1 MGLSGMATSPPG
13 GADSVS
19 PLDEEQVRLVRAAG
33 EWASQDVDPET
44 RAEARRL
51 VARARE
57 GSADAIAELEDAFGG
72 RLAFGT
78 AGLRGRLGAGPRRMN
93 RVVVS
98 QTSAGF
104 ATYLLDRASRGGTDT
119 PPSIVIGYDGRVNSD
134 VFARDTAEVMAGAGV
149 RVFLLPEPGPT
160 PLTAFAVRHL
170 GVSAGVMITASH
182 NPPRDNGYKVY
193 LGDADAGS
201 QIVPPVDAEI
211 AARIESVAA
220 TPVARIPRSTDYTVL
235 GPGVTNAYVAE
246 TSAAVLAGLPQPPD
260 APGTA
265 RGADTDLSIAY
276 TAMHGVGSEI
286 ARRVF
291 VATGLPRVTPVPQ
304 QDRPDSG
311 FPTVS
316 FPNPE
321 EPGALDLAF
330 RTAREVEADLVVA
343 HDPDADRLA
352 IALPHP
358 DESSGYRRLTGNELG
373 LLLGWRAA
381 EREHAAAPLAGRAPS
396 GALACTIVSS
406 PALRAVAREY
416 GLGYAET
423 LSGFKWVSRVPGLI
437 FGFEEALGYL
447 THPDTVRDK
456 DGISASADA
465 IAMVRELAAEGRTVW
480 DLLDEASERFGH
492 FASAQV
498 TLRLESMAAASAL
511 TARVREDPPREL
523 GDVPVASAQDLLQPG
538 LSEVPA
544 DVLRYDLEDGSRVM
558 IRPSGTEPKLKVYL
572 DTFCDEGSA
581 KKRRRAAEQALGA
594 LEAAVREYLDGLQR
608 ASGARASEAAGDPET
623 VKEPARS

>member
-1 MGLSGMATSPPG
+1 MRLPGTGTSPAG
-13 GADSVS
+13 DAGSTA
-19 PLDEEQVRLVRAAG
+19 PLEDEHERIIARAG
-33 EWASQDVDPET
+33 EWAAQDIDPET

-51 VARARE
+51 IAGARDGRDE
-57 GSADAIAELEDAFGG
+57 AIAELEDAFGG

-104 ATYLLDRASRGGTDT
+104 AAYLLERAAQHATDD

-201 QIVPPVDAEI
+201 QIVPPADGEI
-211 AARIESVAA
+211 AAHIDAVAA
-220 TPVARIPRSTDYTVL
+220 IPVAGIPRSTDYTVL
-235 GPGVTNAYVAE
+235 GPGVVTAYVAE
-246 TSAAVLAGLPQPPD
+246 TAAAVLAGLPQRPD
-260 APGTA
+260 SPGTA
-265 RGADTDLSIAY
+265 IGADTPLTVVY

-291 VATGLPRVTPVPQ
+291 AAAGLPRVIPVKQ
-304 QDRPDSG
+304 QDRPDG
-311 FPTVS
+311 AFPTVS

-330 RTAREVEADLVVA
+330 RAAREADADLVVA

-352 IALPHP
+352 IALPHRG
-358 DESSGYRRLTGNELG
+358 EGSGFRRLTGNELG

-381 EREHAAAPLAGRAPS
+381 ERARAAAALSGSRPS
-396 GALACTIVSS
+396 GSLACTIVSS
-406 PALRAVAREY
+406 PALRAVARDY
-416 GLGYAET
+416 GLDYAET
-423 LSGFKWVSRVPGLI
+423 LSGFKWVSRVPRLI

-447 THPDTVRDK
+447 THPDIVRDK

-465 IAMVRELAAEGRTVW
+465 IAMVRELASENRTVW

-498 TLRLESMAAASAL
+498 TLRLESMPAASSLA
-511 TARVREDPPREL
+511 ARVRRDPPREF
-523 GDVPVASAQDLLQPG
+523 GDVRVAETRDLLAPHAAA
-538 LSEVPA
+538 VPA

-572 DTFCDEGSA
+572 DTFSDEGSA
-581 KKRRRAAEQALGA
+581 KRRRKAAERSLRA
-594 LEAAVREYLDGLQR
+594 LEAGVRAYLGGLQEST
-608 ASGARASEAAGDPET
+608 ADDAHPSPGLAETPE
-623 VKEPARS
+623 S